1 MEKPTIIEK
10 STIIDPASIDFWWKG
25 VQNKVDV
32 MLSRGIE
39 LAPHAAQSG
48 AYDGLKL
55 DQWISGFWPG
65 MLWILYD
72 LTAEERYKLAAWDW
86 DIRMERH
93 LLEDN
98 HFHHDVGFQYLPT
111 SVLKYKLTGD
121 MDGRRRG
128 LAAANFLAGRFNLA
142 GQFLRAWNRDMT
154 GWAIIDCMMNLS
166 LLFWASEELQ
176 DPRFS
181 QIACA
186 HADTV
191 IKHMIRGDGST
202 CHIAVFDPITGEL
215 LEHMGGQ
222 GFAQDSC
229 WSRGNAWA
237 LYGMTNTYR
246 YTKKEKYLHAAQ
258 QVAHHFL
265 SSLPEEMVPPWDFR
279 APGASGAPRDTSAA
293 SIAASGLL
301 ELAEVVQAE
310 DATKYRSAAE
320 RILKSLSERYAA
332 FDEPQH
338 EGILRGGTGHKP
350 AETNVNVSLIYGDY
364 YYVEALAKLQGWKH
378 RVF

>member
-1 MEKPTIIEK
+1 MEKHTGIE
-10 STIIDPASIDFWWKG
+10 SAALEAWWKG
-25 VQNKVDV
+25 VQRKADG

-39 LAPHAAQSG
+39 LAPHVAKSG

-72 LTAEERYKLAAWDW
+72 LTGEERYKAAAWDW
-86 DIRMERH
+86 DVRMERH

-98 HFHHDVGFQYLPT
+98 HFHHDVGFQHLPT

-121 MDGRRRG
+121 PDGRRRG

-142 GQFLRAWNRDMT
+142 GQFLRAWNRDLT

-166 LLFWASEELQ
+166 LLFWASNELE
-176 DPRFS
+176 DPRFA

-191 IKHMIRGDGST
+191 LRHMIRGDGST
-202 CHIAVFDPITGEL
+202 CHVAVFDPLTGEL
-215 LEHMGGQ
+215 LEYKGWQ
-222 GFAQDSC
+222 GYAPDSC

-246 YTKKEKYLHAAQ
+246 FTKQIKYLHAAQ
-258 QVAHHFL
+258 QVAHHFI
-265 SSLPEEMVPPWDFR
+265 SSLPAEMVPPWDFR
-279 APGASGAPRDTSAA
+279 VPDAAEAPRDTSAA

-301 ELAEVVQAE
+301 ELAYVVRAE
-310 DATKYRSAAE
+310 DGHKYRSAAE
-320 RILKSLSERYAA
+320 RILRSLSENYAA

-338 EGILRGGTGHKP
+338 EGILHGGTGHKP
-350 AETNVNVSLIYGDY
+350 AEANVDVSLIYGDY
-364 YYVEALAKLQGWKH
+364 YYVEALAKLQGWQH

>member
-1 MEKPTIIEK
+1 MEKPI
-10 STIIDPASIDFWWKG
+10 IIDPASIDLWWKG
-25 VQNKVDV
+25 VQNKVDT

-72 LTAEERYKLAAWDW
+72 LTAEERYKLSAWEW
-86 DIRMERH
+86 DTRMERH

-142 GQFLRAWNRDMT
+142 GQFLRAWNRDLT

-166 LLFWASEELQ
+166 ILFWASEELQ

-279 APGASGAPRDTSAA
+279 VPNASGAPRDTSAA

-310 DATKYRSAAE
+310 DANKYRSAAE
-320 RILKSLSERYAA
+320 RILKSLSERYTA